1 MLKNETTNSSNQIER
16 SSVTNKIRLWLL
28 DHPSFNPY
36 RFSLKSAYRIVTNQI
51 RVLPDFVVIGSS
63 KSGTTS
69 LHYYLIQHPS
79 IIAERNV
86 HFFEYIHTN
95 SIEWYRAHFPTKA
108 YKNFKKII
116 RKEKL
121 IVGEQTATYLFHPLV
136 PKRIH
141 ATMPNVKLI
150 VILRNPVDRAY
161 SNYQHQVKEGI
172 EKRTFEDAIKSE
184 LKRIEISKKEP
195 EYKINNDDFNNHVI
209 FSYLRHGI
217 YVDFI
222 KAWME
227 FFTKDQFLIL
237 PTYELDNNH
246 VKFLKQVFNYLNVPN
261 FKIKSLERQ
270 NVGEYKKLDKST
282 RQFLIDYYRSH
293 NERLFK
299 LLGKKFDWD
308 Q

>member
-150 VILRNPVDRAY
+150 TVLRNPVDRAY
-161 SNYQHQVKEGI
+161 SNYHAQVREGF
-172 EKRTFEDAIKSE
+172 EKRTFDDAIKSE
-184 LKRIEISKKEP
+184 LKRIEIGKKEP

-222 KAWME
+222 KSWME

-237 PTYELDNNH
+237 STYDLNNNH
-246 VKFLKQVFNYLNVPN
+246 AKFLKQVFEFLNVPN
-261 FKIKSLERQ
+261 RKVNGLERK

-282 RQFLIDYYRSH
+282 RKFLVDYYRPH
-293 NERLFK
+293 NERLFQ
-299 LLGKKFDWD
+299 LLGKNFDWD
-308 Q
+308 K

>member
-1 MLKNETTNSSNQIER
+1 MESQTKKTFRE
-16 SSVTNKIRLWLL
+16 SVRLWLL
-28 DHPSFNPY
+28 QHSEINPY
-36 RFSLKSAYRIVTNQI
+36 RFSLKRAYRVVTNQI

-69 LHYYLIQHPS
+69 LHHYIIQHPS

-86 HFFEYIHTN
+86 HFFEYIHTD
-95 SIEWYRAHFPTKA
+95 SIEWYRAHFPTKV

-121 IVGEQTATYLFHPLV
+121 IVGEQTATYLFHPLI

-141 ATMPNVKLI
+141 TTIPNAKLI
-150 VILRNPVDRAY
+150 VVLRNPVDRAY
-161 SNYQHQVKEGI
+161 SNYKHQVREGI

-184 LKRIEISKKEP
+184 LKRIEICKNNP
-195 EYKINNDDFNNHVI
+195 EYKINNNDFNNHVV

-222 KAWME
+222 KAWMK
-227 FFTKDQFLIL
+227 FFTKEQFLIL
-237 PTYELDNNH
+237 PTYELNNNR
-246 VKFLKQVFNYLNVPN
+246 VKFLKQVFDYLNVPN
-261 FKIKSLERQ
+261 FEINDIKRQ

-282 RQFLIDYYRSH
+282 RKFLVDYYRPH
-293 NERLFK
+293 NERLFE
-299 LLGKKFDWD
+299 LLGKKFEWD
-308 Q
+308 K

>member
-1 MLKNETTNSSNQIER
+1 MLKNETINSLNQIER
-16 SSVTNKIRLWLL
+16 SPFTNKIRLWLL
-28 DHPSFNPY
+28 DHPDFNPY
-36 RFSLKSAYRIVTNQI
+36 RFSLSRAYRILTNQI
-51 RVLPDFVVIGSS
+51 RVLPDFIVIGSS

-69 LHYYLIQHPS
+69 LQYYLIQHPS
-79 IIAERNV
+79 IVAERDV
-86 HFFEYIHTN
+86 HFFEYMQTN
-95 SIEWYRAHFPTKA
+95 SIEWYRAHFPTKV
-108 YKNFKKII
+108 YKNFKKTM
-116 RKEKL
+116 RKERL
-121 IVGEQTATYLFHPLV
+121 VVGEQTATYLFHPLV

-150 VILRNPVDRAY
+150 TVLRNPVDRAY
-161 SNYQHQVKEGI
+161 SNYHAQVREGF
-172 EKRTFEDAIKSE
+172 EKRTFDDAIKSE
-184 LKRIEISKKEP
+184 LKRIEIGKKEP

-222 KAWME
+222 KSWME

-237 PTYELDNNH
+237 PTYDLNNNH
-246 VKFLKQVFNYLNVPN
+246 TKFLKQVFEFLNVPN
-261 FKIKSLERQ
+261 RKVNGLERK

-282 RQFLIDYYRSH
+282 RKFLVDYYRPH

-299 LLGKKFDWD
+299 LLGKNFDWD

>member
-16 SSVTNKIRLWLL
+16 SSVINNIRLWLL
-28 DHPSFNPY
+28 EHPSLNPY
-36 RFSLKSAYRIVTNQI
+36 RFSLKRAYRTATNQI
-51 RVLPDFVVIGSS
+51 RLLPDFVVIGSS

-69 LHYYLIQHPS
+69 LHYYLMQHSS
-79 IIAERNV
+79 ITVERNV
-86 HFFEYIHTN
+86 HFFEYMHNN
-95 SIEWYRAHFPTKA
+95 SIEWYRGHFPTKV

-141 ATMPNVKLI
+141 DIVQNVKLI
-150 VILRNPVDRAY
+150 AVLRNPVERAY
-161 SNYQHQVKEGI
+161 SNYQHQVREGV

-184 LKRIEISKKEP
+184 LKRIEISKNEP

-222 KAWME
+222 KTWMR
-227 FFTKDQFLIL
+227 FFTKEQFLIL
-237 PTYELDNNH
+237 PTYDLNNNPAQ
-246 VKFLKQVFNYLNVPN
+246 FLKQVFEFLNVPN
-261 FKIKSLERQ
+261 RKVNSLDRK
-270 NVGEYKKLDKST
+270 NVGEYTKLDNST
-282 RQFLIDYYRSH
+282 RKFLVDYYRPH
-293 NERLFK
+293 NKRLFQ
-299 LLGKKFDWD
+299 LLGKNFDWD
-308 Q
+308 K